1 MRYLTDISGF
11 VGQLVL
17 APTEAGAPARLVA
30 GTAIDGAAGWIGLEA
45 ANIEAN
51 YRRLFVDGISDTD

>member
-11 VGQLVL
+11 VGQIVL

-30 GTAIDGAAGWIGLEA
+30 GTAIDGAAGFGLDA